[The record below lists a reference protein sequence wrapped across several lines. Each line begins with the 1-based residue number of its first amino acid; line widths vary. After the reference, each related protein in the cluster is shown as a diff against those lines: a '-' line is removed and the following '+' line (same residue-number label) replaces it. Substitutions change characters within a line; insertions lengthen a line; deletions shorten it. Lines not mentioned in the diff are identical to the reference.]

1 MIDAA
6 GHDVGTGDGRIKRL
20 VERRPIWSLTIGLA
34 IIIVLWAIFAIWP
47 EGLVEVIGKKKVFL
61 NALFNGITLGGL
73 YFLVASGFTLIF
85 GLMRNVNLAHGS
97 LYLLG
102 GYVGYEIADATGWW
116 FFSFIV
122 AFIVIGAIGILLQII
137 VFRRMEGEDLRQT
150 LVTIGISIVIADLM
164 LWIWGGDFYQIL
176 PPDWLNGP
184 MKLPFIT
191 AVKSSGEAV
200 YLKYPIVRLVILLA
214 SIIIGV
220 GMWLILNR
228 TRIGMLIRAG
238 VDDREMLSATG
249 VPIQLVFV
257 GVFAFGAGLA
267 GVAGVVGGTFQS
279 LAPGEDIRFLLAS
292 LVVVIVGGMGSIP
305 GAALGAVLIG
315 LAEQFGSVYAPT
327 YAVVLTFLIMVLV
340 LAFRPQGLLG
350 RA

>member
-1 MIDAA
+1 MTDAA
-6 GHDVGTGDGRIKRL
+6 LYDRETNGGCVKRF
-20 VERRPIWSLTIGLA
+20 VERHPIWSLVILLA
-34 IIIVLWAIFAIWP
+34 VIILIWAIFAIWP
-47 EGLVEVIGKKKVFL
+47 KGLEEAIGRKKIFL

-102 GYVGYEIADATGWW
+102 GYIGYEVADATGLW
-116 FFSFIV
+116 FLSFIV
-122 AFIVIGAIGILLQII
+122 AFIVIGALGILLQFF

-150 LVTIGISIVIADLM
+150 LVTIGISIVVADIM

-184 MKLPFIT
+184 MTLPFIT
-191 AVKSSGEAV
+191 AVKSSGDVV

-214 SIIIGV
+214 AVVIGL
-220 GMWLILNR
+220 GMWLTLNR

-267 GVAGVVGGTFQS
+267 GLAGVVGGTFQS

-305 GAALGAVLIG
+305 GAALGALLIG
-315 LAEQFGSVYAPT
+315 LAEQFGSVYMPT

-340 LAFRPQGLLG
+340 LAFRPQGLMG
-350 RA
+350 RG